1 MMTSRSEDRPLG
13 RPVELLQLPALL
25 PVLRQGEDQGLEAK
39 RAEARAWLVSRGIL
53 EVRPVYGP
61 SPD

>member
-1 MMTSRSEDRPLG
+1 MTSHSEDRPLR

-39 RAEARAWLVSRGIL
+39 RAEARAWLASRGIL
-53 EVRPVYGP
+53 EPRAVYGA